1 MNDMNN
7 AYDSLLDANID
18 DLADLPEFANFPAGS
33 HRATLSI
40 TQKPING
47 KPMMEVKLTGI
58 ETVEL
63 AKPEEDKPISSGQ
76 VSSALYDLS
85 NEFAQGAFKKLIA
98 PVAAS
103 LGVSSIRELIEQ
115 AEGTE
120 VEAVTSYRK
129 GKKKEGETEAP
140 MYFEIKKLIVA

>member
-1 MNDMNN
+1 MTDMTQDFD
-7 AYDSLLDANID
+7 ALLDANLD
-18 DLADLPEFANFPAGS
+18 DLADLPAFENFPAGV
-33 HRATLSI
+33 HRCTLSI

-63 AKPEEDKPISSGQ
+63 TKPEEDKPISAGQ

-85 NEFAQGAFKKLIA
+85 NEFAQGAFKRIVA

-103 LGVSSIRELIEQ
+103 LGVSSIRDLIEQ

-120 VEAVTSYRK
+120 VEAVTAYRK
-129 GKKKEGETEAP
+129 GKKKEGETEVP

>member
-1 MNDMNN
+1 MTDNN
-7 AYDSLLDANID
+7 QFDSLLDANID

-40 TQKPING
+40 TQKTINN
-47 KPMMEVKLTGI
+47 KPMIEVKLTGI

-63 AKPEEDKPISSGQ
+63 SKPEEDKPITAGQ

-85 NEFAQGAFKKLIA
+85 NEFAQGAFKKLVA
-98 PVAAS
+98 PVAAA
-103 LGVSSIRELIEQ
+103 LGVSSIRDLIES

-120 VEAVTSYRK
+120 VEAVTAFRK
-129 GKKKEGETEAP
+129 GKAKPGETEVP